1 MDQRVQK
8 ILILMRTD
16 PTRGLTLDEMAK
28 VVNLSPSRLY
38 QVFKTE
44 VGVPPTRYL
53 RQLKMEKA
61 RELLETTFLSVKVIV
76 AMIGVNDES
85 HFVRDFKR
93 EYSVTPTQYRSQFL
107 SNEFEA
113 KDFANK

>member
-8 ILILMRTD
+8 ILTLMKKD
-16 PTRGLTLDEMAK
+16 PKRGLTLNEMAES
-28 VVNLSPSRLY
+28 VNLSPSRLY

-44 VGVPPTRYL
+44 TGVPPTRYL
-53 RQLKMEKA
+53 RLLKMQMA

-76 AMIGVNDES
+76 AMIGVSDES

-93 EYSVTPTQYRSQFL
+93 EYGATPTQYRSRYL
-107 SNEFEA
+107 SKELETA
-113 KDFANK
+113 EFANR